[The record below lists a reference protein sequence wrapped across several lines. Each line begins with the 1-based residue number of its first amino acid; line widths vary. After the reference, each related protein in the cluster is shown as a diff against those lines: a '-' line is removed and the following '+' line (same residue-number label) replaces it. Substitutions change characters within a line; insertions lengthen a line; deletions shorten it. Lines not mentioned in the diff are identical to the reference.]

1 MYKADSKTLAAHRA
15 NLLGIALQMA
25 EADHYT
31 RVTRDGLAKA
41 GGVANG
47 IVTATFGTMTQF
59 RRDLMRHAVNAGNL
73 RVIGQGLAQGC
84 PHAAKAPAEV
94 RQAAMQALAS

>member
-1 MYKADSKTLAAHRA
+1 MYKTDSKTLAAHRA
-15 NLLGIALQMA
+15 KLLALALDMA

-59 RRDLMRHAVNAGNL
+59 RRDLMRHAVAEGRL

-84 PHAAKAPAEV
+84 QYAAKASPEV

>member
-1 MYKADSKTLAAHRA
+1 MYKTDSKTLAAHRA
-15 NLLGIALQMA
+15 KLLGVALEMA

-31 RVTRDGLAKA
+31 RVTRDGLAAKA
-41 GGVANG
+41 GVANG

-59 RRDLMRHAVNAGNL
+59 RRDLMRHAVGVGCL

-84 PHAAKAPAEV
+84 PHAQKADASV